1 MITERVLEL
10 LTGKEGAETLVEKL
24 VAASEDFAEDH
35 QQFEAAIDYFRAT
48 LSENASPSVDELI
61 DAIHEQITL
70 LLLFSGYLGFQANV
84 DHFINPVARTFIE
97 ADPEVYLR
105 ERVAKAMPVYADA
118 QAVIGKFYA
127 QLSLEQKERYECV
140 RVYISHLYTVVP
152 KIAHY
157 EGFLLGNEL
166 LRYVMP
172 GYQLD
177 TQLSVRYRLM
187 LQEYLQCQLDV

>member
-1 MITERVLEL
+1 MKTDRILEL

-35 QQFEAAIDYFRAT
+35 QQFEAAIDYFRDT
-48 LSENASPSVDELI
+48 LSGDVSISVDDLI
-61 DAIHEQITL
+61 DAIDEQITL

-118 QAVIGKFYA
+118 QAVIDQFYA
-127 QLSLEQKERYECV
+127 QLLPEQKEQHECV
-140 RVYISHLYTVVP
+140 RAYIAHLDTVVP

-172 GYQLD
+172 GYQPD

>member
-1 MITERVLEL
+1 MKTERILEL

-48 LSENASPSVDELI
+48 LSGDVSISVDDLI
-61 DAIHEQITL
+61 DAISRQITSQIL
-70 LLLFSGYLGFQANV
+70 YSGHLGFQANV

-118 QAVIGKFYA
+118 QAVIDQFYA
-127 QLSLEQKERYECV
+127 QLLPEQKEQHECV
-140 RVYISHLYTVVP
+140 RAYIAHLDTVVP

-166 LRYVMP
+166 LRYVIP
-172 GYQLD
+172 YFQPDLRL
-177 TQLSVRYRLM
+177 TLRYLWM
-187 LQEYLQCQLDV
+187 LREYLQCQV

>member
-1 MITERVLEL
+1 MPPQI
-10 LTGKEGAETLVEKL
+10 
-24 VAASEDFAEDH
+24 AEDH

-61 DAIHEQITL
+61 DAIDEQITL

-105 ERVAKAMPVYADA
+105 ERVAKAMPMYADA
-118 QAVIGKFYA
+118 QAVIDQFYA
-127 QLSLEQKERYECV
+127 QLLPEQKEQHECV
-140 RVYISHLYTVVP
+140 RAYVAHLDAIVL

-172 GYQLD
+172 GYQPD
-177 TQLSVRYRLM
+177 AQLTGLYRLM
-187 LQEYLQCQLDV
+187 LKECLQCQLDV